1 MCAQQLRLQTLKSL
15 PFPLESFEVF
25 SPLLLSNSGLSPG
38 AKVLVLGHRDHG
50 GHRFTVAFQDEWL
63 PPQSLFLNGQGI
75 GSSEYT
81 NKS

>member
-1 MCAQQLRLQTLKSL
+1 MRAQQLRLQALKSL
-15 PFPLESFEVF
+15 PFPLKGFEVF

-63 PPQSLFLNGQGI
+63 PPQSLFLDGQGI
-75 GSSEYT
+75 GSMGLF
-81 NKS
+81 